1 MKQMGARDKL
11 RKYFLNHLGKVLDS
25 DTLRDVAGISEWA
38 RRVREL
44 RNEEGYKIL
53 THNDRSDLKP
63 GQYILET
70 PKPQHAF
77 TREISKETRAYVL
90 DRNGFTCQMCGAVA
104 GEPHPYDPTRKT
116 RLHIGHIIDKSM
128 GGTDDPSN
136 LRAICSVC
144 NEGASNLTLDR
155 PSHEKL
161 LIQIRRATGA
171 DQLKVLEWLIKKF
184 PMQSKKLMA
193 SLRK

>member
-1 MKQMGARDKL
+1 MIQSGARAKL
-11 RKYFLNHLGKVLDS
+11 RGYFLEHIGEILDS
-25 DTLRDVAGISEWA
+25 DTLREVAGISEWA

-44 RNEEGYKIL
+44 RDEEGYKIL
-53 THNDRSDLKP
+53 THHDRSDLKP

-70 PKPQHAF
+70 PKPQPAF
-77 TREISKETRAYVL
+77 ARDISKEVRAYVL

-128 GGTDDPSN
+128 GGTDDPAN
-136 LRAICSVC
+136 LRAVCSVC

-155 PSHEKL
+155 PSYEKL
-161 LIQIRRATGA
+161 LIQVRRATGA
-171 DQLKVLEWLIKKF
+171 DQLKVMEWLVKKF
-184 PMQSKKLMA
+184 PKQAKDLVK
-193 SLRK
+193 